1 VLATNDDPWN
11 PVTLENCKL
20 VRGPFYHGTRA
31 DLVIGDLFSPGY
43 PSNYEEGR
51 VLSHIYFSALLEPAI
66 WGAELAMAFAS
77 AEGRGRIYIVE
88 PTGAFEDDPNLTN
101 KRFPGNPTKSY
112 RTRESLRI
120 IGAVENWQGHTE
132 DAIRGMLDALLDL
145 KRRGLAIIED

>member
-1 VLATNDDPWN
+1 MSNDQWN
-11 PVTLENCKL
+11 PVTLENCEL
-20 VRGPFYHGTRA
+20 VRGPFYHGTKV
-31 DLVIGDLFSPGY
+31 DLAIGDLLSPGY

-51 VLSHIYFSALLEPAI
+51 VLSHIYFSAILEPAI

-77 AEGRGRIYIVE
+77 SEGRGRIYIVE

-101 KRFPGNPTKSY
+101 KRFPGNPTKYY

-120 IGAVENWQGHTE
+120 VGTVEDWQGHTE
-132 DAIRGMLDALLDL
+132 ETIYGMLDSLRGL